1 MALNVR
7 YRAAL
12 WAIVAALIALG
23 CGYLLRHG
31 QWGVGMRLAL
41 SLAPVVPMARY
52 CTLAVQIIR
61 QFDELESRIHLE
73 GALYGLL
80 STAIVTMAGGLLM
93 RGGVI
98 PHASLAEAWPWIW
111 ISAFL
116 MWGLGSLVAGLR
128 YR

>member
-1 MALNVR
+1 
-7 YRAAL
+7 
-12 WAIVAALIALG
+12 
-23 CGYLLRHG
+23 
-31 QWGVGMRLAL
+31 MRLAL